1 MSRLLSD
8 RPIWLV
14 AGVCLGLTIGLA
26 TTAGVLLG
34 SRQSA
39 AQSEFGASGFLPGS
53 HQAAAQSKFSELKL
67 QAMGAMGSDTMAVT
81 TGPVDEEAEGVFFL
95 DFLTGDLQCF
105 VMNPRV
111 GKFTGWFKTNIV
123 KDLPVEKGKK
133 PAYVMVTGAWSPTR
147 GGGNARPAQCVVYVC
162 DTNSGVFAAYT
173 FPWVKG
179 NSSTLQTQASP
190 MITLDGG
197 RARTLQLPE

>member
-1 MSRLLSD
+1 MSRLLSN
-8 RPIWLV
+8 RPFWLV
-14 AGVCLGLTIGLA
+14 AGLCLGLTIGLA

-34 SRQSA
+34 SRQGADGSPQMA
-39 AQSEFGASGFLPGS
+39 AQASFN
-53 HQAAAQSKFSELKL
+53 EIKL
-67 QAMGAMGSDTMAVT
+67 HAMGAMGSETMAVT

-105 VMNPRV
+105 VMNPRA
-111 GKFTGWFKTNIV
+111 GKFTGWFKTNVV

-133 PAYVMVTGAWSPTR
+133 PAYIMVTGAWNPTR
-147 GGGNARPAQCVVYVC
+147 GGGNARPAQSVVYVC
-162 DTNSGVFAAYT
+162 DTNTGVFAAYS

-179 NSSTLQTQASP
+179 TSSTLQTQASP

-197 RARTLQLPE
+197 RARTLNLTE